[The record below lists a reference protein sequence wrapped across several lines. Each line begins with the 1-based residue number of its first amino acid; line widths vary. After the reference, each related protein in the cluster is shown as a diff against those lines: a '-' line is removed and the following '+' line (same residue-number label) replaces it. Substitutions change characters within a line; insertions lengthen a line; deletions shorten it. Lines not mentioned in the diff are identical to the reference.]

1 VSNILRTDKQAA
13 VISGLVEGLS
23 IRSVERMTGVH
34 RDTIMRLS
42 GKVGNACDLYL
53 SRTMRNLPCRRIEL
67 DEVWCYV
74 GKKQRH
80 ISESED
86 QRWIGDFWVWT
97 AFDPDSKAIV
107 AFHVGKRTA
116 SAAQTF
122 IYDLAS
128 RMANRVQIS
137 SDSLL
142 HYVDAISRN
151 FGNEVDYGQIVKA
164 YETSPV
170 GYGRYSPPKVKSTE
184 KTVVIGSP
192 DMGLISTSGVER
204 SNLNLRMSSR
214 RFTRLTNAFS
224 KRVENLEAAVG
235 LYHGWY
241 NLVRR
246 HRSIGTTPAVALG
259 VADREWTIS
268 DLLAVAA

>member
-1 VSNILRTDKQAA
+1 MNVLAPQKQET

-23 IRSVERMTGVH
+23 IRSIERMTGVH

-42 GKVGNACDLYL
+42 GRVGNACALYL
-53 SRTMRNLPCRRIEL
+53 HKTMRNLPCRRLEL

-80 ISESED
+80 VSELED
-86 QRWIGDFWVWT
+86 PRCVGDFWVWT

-107 AFHVGKRTA
+107 THHIGKRTA
-116 SAAQTF
+116 SSAQTF
-122 IYDLAS
+122 ISDLSS

-137 SDSLL
+137 SDSLT

-151 FGNEVDYGQIVKA
+151 FGNEVDYGQIVKT
-164 YETSPV
+164 YETSAV
-170 GYGRYSPPKVKSTE
+170 GYGRYSPPQVKSTE

-246 HRSIGTTPAVALG
+246 HRSIGTTPAVMLG
-259 VADREWTIS
+259 VADREWSIA
-268 DLLAVAA
+268 DLLEIAA